1 MIALNTQFYPNDLA
15 NKKEYKIMRLQ
26 EISRY
31 IYKIRCQISLIEPKL
46 KHHDKPDPERFTDA
60 RFLSSDEKRK
70 TLKHWIS
77 FIKNGFPFNL
87 FTEAIYNHLHLHCG
101 YIAHYNR
108 LGFYETYWNPD
119 TIAYAKENS
128 LEIRPVPEIF
138 HLWESFLKQFEAW
151 GEHRDLG
158 LSIMFA
164 LKGELE
170 ILIEDLMKEALE
182 LYNHDMQNS
191 YQLYLNRKAEL
202 HIIIDQLKEQTT
214 KKEYELATL
223 TPAAYTE
230 ETQSFYMALYKG
242 LYDTD
247 IFTITERQQPQLI

>member
-1 MIALNTQFYPNDLA
+1 MFPWTSRNVYSRKDDKICLRPSQVFGLNHIHCYSSCA
-15 NKKEYKIMRLQ
+15 EY
-26 EISRY
+26 IS
-31 IYKIRCQISLIEPKL
+31 
-46 KHHDKPDPERFTDA
+46 F
-60 RFLSSDEKRK
+60 DEKRK

-77 FIKNGFPFNL
+77 FIKNGFPFHL
-87 FTEAIYNHLHLHCG
+87 FTEAIYNHLHLHSG

-108 LGFYETYWNPD
+108 LGFYETCWNPD

-138 HLWESFLKQFEAW
+138 PHWENFLKQFEAW
-151 GEHRDLG
+151 GEYRDLG
-158 LSIMFA
+158 LSMMFA

-170 ILIEDLMKEALE
+170 ILMDDLMTEAME
-182 LYNHDMQNS
+182 IYKHDMQNS
-191 YQLYLNRKAEL
+191 YQLYLDRKAEL
-202 HIIIDQLKEQTT
+202 RIIIAQLKEQTT

-230 ETQSFYMALYKG
+230 ETQSFCMALDKG

-247 IFTITERQQPQLI
+247 IFTITEQQQPKLI